1 MACRKVTRLEALMEI
16 MPFRQGNKFVLG
28 ALISTMLAIE
38 KEKVNWAIW
47 FSQKLQNEIIA
58 IQCKTR
64 KFGNTIAEPTL
75 TIIGH
80 YLLKQWELE
89 KEESIGTTNKTQNKK
104 EKMIVDL
111 NVILLVKKKK
121 NNNKLAITTRR
132 SQMYLQP
139 KKVILVRLLKPQA
152 F

>member
-1 MACRKVTRLEALMEI
+1 MACRKVIRLEALMEI
-16 MPFRQGNKFVLG
+16 MPFKQGNKFALG

-38 KEKVNWAIW
+38 KEKVNWATW

-64 KFGNTIAEPTL
+64 KFGNTLAEPTL

-89 KEESIGTTNKTQNKK
+89 KEESIGTTNKTQNRK

-111 NVILLVKKKK
+111 NAILLVKKKK
-121 NNNKLAITTRR
+121 KKNKLAITT
-132 SQMYLQP
+132 SKEITYVSP
-139 KKVILVRLLKPQA
+139 T
-152 F
+152 

>member
-1 MACRKVTRLEALMEI
+1 MEI
-16 MPFRQGNKFVLG
+16 MPLRQRNKFVLG
-28 ALISTMLAIE
+28 ALISTMLAIK
-38 KEKVNWAIW
+38 KEKVNWATW

-89 KEESIGTTNKTQNKK
+89 KEESIGTTNKTQNRK
-104 EKMIVDL
+104 EKMIADL
-111 NVILLVKKKK
+111 NAILLVKKKK
-121 NNNKLAITTRR
+121 NNNKLAITT
-132 SQMYLQP
+132 SKEITNVSP
-139 KKVILVRLLKPQA
+139 T
-152 F
+152 

>member
-16 MPFRQGNKFVLG
+16 MPLRQRNKFVLG
-28 ALISTMLAIE
+28 ALISTMLAIK
-38 KEKVNWAIW
+38 KEKVNWATW

-89 KEESIGTTNKTQNKK
+89 KEESIGTTNKTQNRK
-104 EKMIVDL
+104 EKMIADL
-111 NVILLVKKKK
+111 NAILLVKKKK
-121 NNNKLAITTRR
+121 NNNKLAITT
-132 SQMYLQP
+132 SKEITNVSP
-139 KKVILVRLLKPQA
+139 T
-152 F
+152 